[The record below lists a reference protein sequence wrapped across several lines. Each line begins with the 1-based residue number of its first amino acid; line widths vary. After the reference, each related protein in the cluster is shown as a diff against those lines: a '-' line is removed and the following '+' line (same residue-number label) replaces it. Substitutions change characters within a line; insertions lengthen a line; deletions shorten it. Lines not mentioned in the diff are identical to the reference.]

1 MKRLIIFILVLLFST
16 PATVFADCKER
27 ACVEVYTKDNQ
38 IIIEARKG
46 SGSAVTK
53 RRVVPR
59 PTPKPILKPT
69 PKPIPK
75 PILKPIPKPIPKPQI
90 KRTYKPRV
98 VARKTVVREVNL
110 SDRLTKLVPT
120 GGIAF
125 QPEFEALINVPVIF
139 WIDVPQVFQSRV
151 TIIGEVVDVALR
163 PGFIWSFGD
172 GYMWPTIN
180 PGAPYPNQTITHTYS
195 KPGTYAVVVL
205 TTWNGSFTHN
215 GAVRAVT
222 GKIIKTSVATV
233 TVVSA
238 PTQFTK

>member
-46 SGSAVTK
+46 SGSTVTK

-59 PTPKPILKPT
+59 PTPTAALRVSPKPT
-69 PKPIPK
+69 PKH
-75 PILKPIPKPIPKPQI
+75 IPKPQV
-90 KRTYKPRV
+90 KRTHKPRV

-205 TTWNGSFTHN
+205 TTWNGNFTHN